1 MKLYIMKREALERLK
16 ANLSV
21 VYGKYYT
28 EATNKW
34 ITDICGE
41 DPFIEFKEVT
51 EFKLADLNSDLTPG
65 EIDLSNCKIL
75 YEKLQFL
82 SESQASDERLWA
94 GLAHTTFYEY
104 MRKRWGYGYGKKP
117 KSSEKEIGAIL
128 TRFFYKSSG
137 RSGFYRNTLAKC
149 WWVGHNTY
157 NPKNTT
163 NHFESLDII
172 GSNDLNSK
180 INEFFYNFTFSS
192 NPDVMSA
199 IIEALRRFNEEG
211 IHVLVREHIRPAMS
225 YLNAVGGSVVIDCL
239 EKEEITEIFS
249 NAIESI
255 MQGDAPSLNF
265 DKNTTEER
273 DDIDYSEDEN
283 IDVEDS
289 EDLTTI
295 ILGCKVMV
303 RNADKET
310 KTYKYDLMNG
320 TLPKAVDVF
329 TGHKVGDTV
338 ELMGKEWKIED
349 VIL

>member
-1 MKLYIMKREALERLK
+1 MKLYIMKREALDTLK

-28 EATNKW
+28 EKTNRW
-34 ITDICGE
+34 IYDICGE
-41 DPFIEFKEVT
+41 EPFAEFKDVT
-51 EFKLADLNSDLTPG
+51 EFSLADLDSDLTPG
-65 EIDLSNCKIL
+65 EIDLYNCKII

-94 GLAHTTFYEY
+94 GLTNATFYEY

-117 KSSEKEIGAIL
+117 KSAEKEVGAIL

-157 NPKNTT
+157 DSTNTG

-192 NPDVMSA
+192 NSDIMIA
-199 IIEALRRFNEEG
+199 IIDALRKFREEG
-211 IHVLVREHIRPAMS
+211 KRILVREHIRPAMS
-225 YLNAVGGSVVIDCL
+225 YLNAVGGSVVLDCL
-239 EKEEITEIFS
+239 EKEEIARIFS
-249 NAIESI
+249 DAIDAI
-255 MQGDAPSLNF
+255 MQGDTPILNF
-265 DKNTTEER
+265 DVNINSENE
-273 DDIDYSEDEN
+273 DIDYSDDE
-283 IDVEDS
+283 IS
-289 EDLTTI
+289 EAENLFDLPEVTM
-295 ILGCKVMV
+295 GCKVV
-303 RNADKET
+303 ILNANGET
-310 KTYKYDLMNG
+310 KTYKYDLING
-320 TLPKAVDVF
+320 VLPKTVEIF
-329 TGHKVGDTV
+329 TGHKVGDTI
-338 ELMGKEWKIED
+338 ELSGQQWKIED